1 MARFWACVSQVLT
14 KMVGDFCSII
24 IFEMAF
30 MCLYGACTISS
41 IMSCHILTFYG
52 VKRMKNLSEV
62 TTRNELADFLGVPI
76 KKLTHILYI
85 KKPDT
90 FYEQFEI
97 PKKSGEPR
105 IINAPTGALKSIQKR
120 LLFAIEKTICD
131 ESGNKSNIS
140 HAFEKNKSIITNAKI
155 HRNKKIV
162 MNFDLNDFFGSFHF
176 GRVCGFFQKN
186 RYFNLPYEVAV
197 AITQLVCFNGS
208 LPQGA
213 PTSPI
218 ITNLISQIMDIRLL
232 KLAKKYRLD
241 FTRYADD
248 LTFSTNDKNILGH
261 YDEFYK
267 QLELEI
273 NSAGFKINEE
283 KTRLQF
289 RDSQQMVTGL
299 TVNKKIQVPRNYY
312 KKTRAMAHSLYKS
325 GSYTINGEPGTL
337 NQLEGRFSFID
348 QLTKYN
354 NKIDGQKHRLSTFC
368 TRETD
373 YQKFLFYKY
382 FFAAEKPLLVTE
394 GQTDITYLKAALKN
408 LYLEYPS
415 LISKKKDGTF
425 EFKISFLNRTDRL
438 SYFLGFSKD
447 GADAM
452 GCLYNFFIKSK
463 EHLNYYE
470 YFLKTSGSKATYP
483 VIFVFDN
490 ELESKGKPLKKFF
503 DNYAKDEE
511 AKEKIKT
518 QLYVHLLK
526 SSNIY
531 LVTNPILESSSKEA
545 EIEHLFS
552 KDVLETK
559 IEGKPLSLSGD
570 YDKSKYYGK
579 VTFSKHIMNN
589 YKSIDFS
596 NFRIILD
603 NIAKILKEY
612 NES

>member
-1 MARFWACVSQVLT
+1 MLP
-14 KMVGDFCSII
+14 
-24 IFEMAF
+24 
-30 MCLYGACTISS
+30 
-41 IMSCHILTFYG
+41 FYG
-52 VKRMKNLSEV
+52 VKSMKNLSEV
-62 TTRNELADFLGVPI
+62 STRNELADFLGIPI
-76 KKLTHILYI
+76 KKLTHILYV

-90 FYEQFEI
+90 FYKQFEI

-131 ESGNKSNIS
+131 GSSNKSNIS

-162 MNFDLNDFFGSFHF
+162 INFDLNDFFGSFHF

-186 RYFNLPYEVAV
+186 RCFNLPYEVAV
-197 AITQLVCFNGS
+197 AITQLVCFNGT

-218 ITNLISQIMDIRLL
+218 ITNLISQIMDVNLL
-232 KLAKKYRLD
+232 KLAKKYKLD

-248 LTFSTNDKNILGH
+248 LTFSTNDKKFLEK
-261 YDEFYK
+261 YDEFYD
-267 QLELEI
+267 QLSRTISFLGFEI
-273 NSAGFKINEE
+273 NET

-289 RDSQQMVTGL
+289 CDSHQTVTGL

-325 GSYTINGEPGTL
+325 GSYTIDGEEGTI

-348 QLTKYN
+348 QLTKHN
-354 NKIDGQKHRLSTFC
+354 NKIDGQKHRLGTFC
-368 TRETD
+368 ARETD

-415 LISKKKDGTF
+415 LISKKEDGTF

-463 EHLNYYE
+463 SKEHPNYYE
-470 YFLKTSGSKATYP
+470 YFLKTSGSKAHYP
-483 VIFVFDN
+483 AIFVFDN

-503 DNYAKDEE
+503 DNYVKDEE
-511 AKEKIKT
+511 TKKEIKT
-518 QLYVHLLK
+518 QLYVHLIK
-526 SSNIY
+526 SANIY

-552 KDVLETK
+552 KEVLETK
-559 IEGKPLSLSGD
+559 IDGKPLSLSGD

-579 VTFSKHIMNN
+579 VAFSKYIMNN

-603 NIAKILKEY
+603 NIDKILKEY
-612 NES
+612 NEH